1 MTARERQQYINTA
14 KELGYGP
21 TTIERLEK
29 ALNDWEADRIL
40 HDARGKEKR
49 IWNR

>member
-1 MTARERQQYINTA
+1 MTAREREQYIKTA
-14 KELGYGP
+14 KELGYP
-21 TTIERLEK
+21 QATLDKLER

-40 HDARGKEKR
+40 ADARKGEKR

>member
-29 ALNDWEADRIL
+29 ALNDWEADRVMKA
-40 HDARGKEKR
+40 ARETEAR